1 MKKFIIYT
9 IAFLIMSCSNEIE
22 SFDILIESDDKIL
35 NKQSEI
41 KLALTLNGK
50 VTNYDFESY
59 LNKIKI
65 ENITKL
71 SESKF
76 GSNII
81 EVKFVHNDKERNISK
96 SIDIY
101 SGSSP
106 KLFDYKVLNI
116 YDHDISSY
124 TQGLEFHNDILY
136 ESTGLNGFSSLKKI
150 DLFNGNKILNTKFL
164 DNEFFG
170 EGLTIFDQRIIQ
182 LTWKNKVGFIYDLNS
197 MNMIKSFN
205 YNNSIEGW
213 GLANDGEY
221 IYKSDGTEKIW
232 ILDPETLQEISYI
245 EIVTNNKKVKNINE
259 LEIVD
264 DIIYANTYQF
274 NKDVVLA
281 INKNSGEVLGII
293 NFQNLREKVK
303 DHPDLDV
310 LNGIAYYK
318 KNNSFFMTGKKWNK
332 IFEVEII
339 KN

>member
-1 MKKFIIYT
+1 
-9 IAFLIMSCSNEIE
+9 MSCSNEIE
-22 SFDILIESDDKIL
+22 TFDILIESDDKIL

-41 KLALTLNGK
+41 KLAITLNGK
-50 VTNYDFESY
+50 ITNYDFESY

-81 EVKFVHNDKERNISK
+81 EVKFVHNDKERSISK

-101 SGSSP
+101 SSSSP
-106 KLFDYKVLNI
+106 KLFDYKILNI

-213 GLANDGEY
+213 GLANDGEH

-264 DIIYANTYQF
+264 DIIYANAYQF

-293 NFQNLREKVK
+293 NFQDLREKVK

-332 IFEVEII
+332 MFEVEII

>member
-1 MKKFIIYT
+1 
-9 IAFLIMSCSNEIE
+9 MSCSNEIE
-22 SFDILIESDDKIL
+22 TFDILIESDDKIL

-41 KLALTLNGK
+41 KLAITLNGK

-81 EVKFVHNDKERNISK
+81 EVKFIHNDKERNISK

-101 SGSSP
+101 SRSSP
-106 KLFDYKVLNI
+106 KLFDYKILNI

-293 NFQNLREKVK
+293 NFQDLREKVK

-318 KNNSFFMTGKKWNK
+318 KNNSFFLTGKKWNK

>member
-1 MKKFIIYT
+1 
-9 IAFLIMSCSNEIE
+9 MSCSNEME
-22 SFDILIESDDKIL
+22 TFDILIESDDKIL

-41 KLALTLNGK
+41 KLAITLNGK
-50 VTNYDFESY
+50 VTNYEFESH

-81 EVKFVHNDKERNISK
+81 EVKFIHNDKERNISK
-96 SIDIY
+96 SIDIF
-101 SGSSP
+101 SSSSP
-106 KLFDYKVLNI
+106 KLFNYKILNI
-116 YDHDISSY
+116 YDHDILSY

-136 ESTGLNGFSSLKKI
+136 ESTGLHGFSSLKKI

-197 MNMIKSFN
+197 MNMIKSFK

-293 NFQNLREKVK
+293 NFQDLREKVK

-332 IFEVEII
+332 IFEIEII

>member
-1 MKKFIIYT
+1 
-9 IAFLIMSCSNEIE
+9 MSCSNEIE
-22 SFDILIESDDKIL
+22 TFDILIESDDKIL

-41 KLALTLNGK
+41 KLAITLNGK

-71 SESKF
+71 SKSKF

-81 EVKFVHNDKERNISK
+81 EVKFIHNDKERNISK

-101 SGSSP
+101 SSSSP
-106 KLFDYKVLNI
+106 KLFNYKILNI

-293 NFQNLREKVK
+293 NFQDLREKVK

-318 KNNSFFMTGKKWNK
+318 KNNSFFLTGKKWNK

>member
-1 MKKFIIYT
+1 
-9 IAFLIMSCSNEIE
+9 MSCSNEIE
-22 SFDILIESDDKIL
+22 TFDILIQSDDKIL

-41 KLALTLNGK
+41 KLAITLNGK

-81 EVKFVHNDKERNISK
+81 EVKFIHNDKERNISK
-96 SIDIY
+96 SIDVY
-101 SGSSP
+101 SWSTP
-106 KLFDYKVLNI
+106 KLFNYKILNI

-293 NFQNLREKVK
+293 NFQDLREKVK

>member
-1 MKKFIIYT
+1 
-9 IAFLIMSCSNEIE
+9 MSCSNEIE
-22 SFDILIESDDKIL
+22 TFGILIESDDKIL

-96 SIDIY
+96 SIDVY
-101 SGSSP
+101 SSFSP
-106 KLFDYKVLNI
+106 KLFDYKILNI
-116 YDHDISSY
+116 YNHDISSY

-245 EIVTNNKKVKNINE
+245 EIVTNNKKVKNINAE
-259 LEIVD
+259 
-264 DIIYANTYQF
+264 
-274 NKDVVLA
+274 
-281 INKNSGEVLGII
+281 
-293 NFQNLREKVK
+293 
-303 DHPDLDV
+303 
-310 LNGIAYYK
+310 
-318 KNNSFFMTGKKWNK
+318 
-332 IFEVEII
+332 
-339 KN
+339 

>member
-1 MKKFIIYT
+1 
-9 IAFLIMSCSNEIE
+9 MSCSNEIE
-22 SFDILIESDDKIL
+22 KFDILIESNDKIL

-41 KLALTLNGK
+41 KLAITLNGK

-65 ENITKL
+65 ENIAKL

-81 EVKFVHNDKERNISK
+81 EVKFIHNDKERNISK

-101 SGSSP
+101 SSSSP
-106 KLFDYKVLNI
+106 KLFNYKILNI

-293 NFQNLREKVK
+293 NFQDLREKVK

-318 KNNSFFMTGKKWNK
+318 KNNSFFLTGKKWNK

>member
-1 MKKFIIYT
+1 
-9 IAFLIMSCSNEIE
+9 MSCSNEIE
-22 SFDILIESDDKIL
+22 TFDILIDSDDKIL

-41 KLALTLNGK
+41 KLAITINGK
-50 VTNYDFESY
+50 VINYEFESY

-71 SESKF
+71 SKSKF

-96 SIDIY
+96 SIDVY
-101 SGSSP
+101 SSFSP
-106 KLFDYKVLNI
+106 KLFDYKILNI
-116 YDHDISSY
+116 YNHDISSY

-150 DLFNGNKILNTKFL
+150 DLFNGNKIIDTKFL

-205 YNNSIEGW
+205 YNQSIEGW

-221 IYKSDGTEKIW
+221 VYKSDGTEKIW

-245 EIVTNNKKVKNINE
+245 EVVTNNKKVKNINE

-281 INKNSGEVLGII
+281 INKNSGAVLGII
-293 NFQNLREKVK
+293 NFQDLREKVK

-310 LNGIAYYK
+310 LNGIAYYE

>member
-1 MKKFIIYT
+1 
-9 IAFLIMSCSNEIE
+9 MSCSNEIE
-22 SFDILIESDDKIL
+22 TFDILIESDDKIL

-41 KLALTLNGK
+41 KLAITLNGK

-81 EVKFVHNDKERNISK
+81 EVKFIHNDKEINISK

-101 SGSSP
+101 SAYSP
-106 KLFDYKVLNI
+106 KLFNYKILNI

-293 NFQNLREKVK
+293 NFQDLREKVK

-318 KNNSFFMTGKKWNK
+318 KNNSFFLTGKKWNK

>member
-1 MKKFIIYT
+1 
-9 IAFLIMSCSNEIE
+9 MSCSNEIE
-22 SFDILIESDDKIL
+22 TFDILIESDDKIL

-41 KLALTLNGK
+41 KLAITLNGK

-65 ENITKL
+65 GNITKL

-81 EVKFVHNDKERNISK
+81 EVKFIHNDKERNISK

-101 SGSSP
+101 SSSSP
-106 KLFDYKVLNI
+106 KLFDYKILNI

-293 NFQNLREKVK
+293 NFQDLREKVK

>member
-1 MKKFIIYT
+1 
-9 IAFLIMSCSNEIE
+9 MSCSNEIE
-22 SFDILIESDDKIL
+22 TFDILIESDDKIL

-41 KLALTLNGK
+41 KLAITLNGK

-81 EVKFVHNDKERNISK
+81 EVKFIHNDKERNISK

-101 SGSSP
+101 SSSSP
-106 KLFDYKVLNI
+106 KLFDYKILNI

-293 NFQNLREKVK
+293 NFQDLREKVK

-318 KNNSFFMTGKKWNK
+318 KNNSFFLTGKKWNK

>member
-1 MKKFIIYT
+1 
-9 IAFLIMSCSNEIE
+9 MSCSNEIE
-22 SFDILIESDDKIL
+22 TFDILIESDDKIL

-41 KLALTLNGK
+41 KLAITLNGK

-81 EVKFVHNDKERNISK
+81 EVKFIHNDKERNISK

-101 SGSSP
+101 SNSSP
-106 KLFDYKVLNI
+106 KLFDYKILNI

-170 EGLTIFDQRIIQ
+170 EGLTIFDKRIIQ

-293 NFQNLREKVK
+293 NFHDLREKVK

>member
-1 MKKFIIYT
+1 
-9 IAFLIMSCSNEIE
+9 MSCSNEIE
-22 SFDILIESDDKIL
+22 TFDILIESDDKIL

-41 KLALTLNGK
+41 KLSITLNGK
-50 VTNYDFESY
+50 VTNYEFESY

-65 ENITKL
+65 ENITNL
-71 SESKF
+71 SKSKF

-81 EVKFVHNDKERNISK
+81 EVKFIHNDKEINITK
-96 SIDIY
+96 SIDLY
-101 SGSSP
+101 SSYPP
-106 KLFDYKVLNI
+106 KLFDYKILNI

-124 TQGLEFHNDILY
+124 TQGLEFHNDMLY

-170 EGLTIFDQRIIQ
+170 EGLTIFDQKIIQ

-205 YNNSIEGW
+205 YNKSIEGW
-213 GLANDGEY
+213 GLANDGKY
-221 IYKSDGTEKIW
+221 LYKSDGTEKIW
-232 ILDPETLQEISYI
+232 ILDPDTFQEISYI

-274 NKDVVLA
+274 NKDVVLV

-293 NFQNLREKVK
+293 NFQDLREKVK

>member
-1 MKKFIIYT
+1 MCIR
-9 IAFLIMSCSNEIE
+9 
-22 SFDILIESDDKIL
+22 DR
-35 NKQSEI
+35 
-41 KLALTLNGK
+41 
-50 VTNYDFESY
+50 
-59 LNKIKI
+59 IKI

-81 EVKFVHNDKERNISK
+81 EVKFIHNDKERNISK

-101 SGSSP
+101 SSSSP
-106 KLFDYKVLNI
+106 KLFNYKILNI

-293 NFQNLREKVK
+293 NFQDLREKVK

-318 KNNSFFMTGKKWNK
+318 KNNSFFLTGKKWNK

>member
-1 MKKFIIYT
+1 
-9 IAFLIMSCSNEIE
+9 MSCSNEIE
-22 SFDILIESDDKIL
+22 TFDILVKSDDKIL

-41 KLALTLNGK
+41 KLAITLNGK

-81 EVKFVHNDKERNISK
+81 EVKFIHNDKERNISK

-101 SGSSP
+101 SSSSP
-106 KLFDYKVLNI
+106 KLFNYKILNI

-213 GLANDGEY
+213 GIANDGEY

-318 KNNSFFMTGKKWNK
+318 KNNSFFLTGKKWNK

>member
-1 MKKFIIYT
+1 
-9 IAFLIMSCSNEIE
+9 MSCSNEIE
-22 SFDILIESDDKIL
+22 TFGILIESDDKIL

-41 KLALTLNGK
+41 KLAITLNGK

-81 EVKFVHNDKERNISK
+81 EVKFIHNDKERNISK

-101 SGSSP
+101 SSSSP
-106 KLFDYKVLNI
+106 KLFNYKILNI

-124 TQGLEFHNDILY
+124 TQGLEFHKDILY

-293 NFQNLREKVK
+293 NFQDLREKVK

>member
-1 MKKFIIYT
+1 
-9 IAFLIMSCSNEIE
+9 MSCSNEME
-22 SFDILIESDDKIL
+22 TFDILIESDDKIL

-41 KLALTLNGK
+41 KLAITLNGK
-50 VTNYDFESY
+50 VTNYEFESY

-81 EVKFVHNDKERNISK
+81 EVKFIHNDKERNISK
-96 SIDIY
+96 SIDIF
-101 SGSSP
+101 SSSSP
-106 KLFDYKVLNI
+106 KLFNYKILNI
-116 YDHDISSY
+116 YDHDILSY

-136 ESTGLNGFSSLKKI
+136 ESTGLHGFSSLKKI

-197 MNMIKSFN
+197 MNMIKSFK

-293 NFQNLREKVK
+293 NFQDLREKVK

-332 IFEVEII
+332 IFEIEII

>member
-1 MKKFIIYT
+1 
-9 IAFLIMSCSNEIE
+9 MSCSNEIE
-22 SFDILIESDDKIL
+22 TFDILIESDDKIL

-41 KLALTLNGK
+41 KLAITLNGK

-81 EVKFVHNDKERNISK
+81 EVKFIHNDKERNISK

-101 SGSSP
+101 SSSSP
-106 KLFDYKVLNI
+106 KLFDYKILNI

-170 EGLTIFDQRIIQ
+170 EGLTIFNQRIIQ

-293 NFQNLREKVK
+293 NFQDLREKVK

>member
-1 MKKFIIYT
+1 
-9 IAFLIMSCSNEIE
+9 MSCSNEIE
-22 SFDILIESDDKIL
+22 TFDILIESDDKIL

-41 KLALTLNGK
+41 KLAITLNGK

-81 EVKFVHNDKERNISK
+81 EVKFIHNDKERNISK

-101 SGSSP
+101 SSSSP
-106 KLFDYKVLNI
+106 KLFNYKILNI

-170 EGLTIFDQRIIQ
+170 EGLTIFNKRIIQ

-293 NFQNLREKVK
+293 NFQDLREKVK

>member
-1 MKKFIIYT
+1 MKKLIIYT
-9 IAFLIMSCSNEIE
+9 IAFLLVSCSNEKE
-22 SFDILIESDDKIL
+22 TFDILIDSDDKIL

-41 KLALTLNGK
+41 KLAITINGK
-50 VTNYDFESY
+50 VINYEFESY
-59 LNKIKI
+59 LNNIKI

-71 SESKF
+71 SKSKF

-81 EVKFVHNDKERNISK
+81 EVKFIHNDKERNISK

-106 KLFDYKVLNI
+106 KLFDYKILNI

-150 DLFNGNKILNTKFL
+150 DLFNGNKIIDTKFL

-170 EGLTIFDQRIIQ
+170 EGLTILDQRIIQ

-205 YNNSIEGW
+205 YNKSIEGW

-221 IYKSDGTEKIW
+221 VYKSDGTEKIW

-281 INKNSGEVLGII
+281 INKNSGVVLGII
-293 NFQNLREKVK
+293 NFQDLREKVK

-310 LNGIAYYK
+310 LNGIAYYE
-318 KNNSFFMTGKKWNK
+318 KNNSFFLTGKKWNK

>member
-1 MKKFIIYT
+1 
-9 IAFLIMSCSNEIE
+9 MSCSNEIE
-22 SFDILIESDDKIL
+22 TFDILIESDDKIL
-35 NKQSEI
+35 NKKSEI
-41 KLALTLNGK
+41 KLAITLNGK
-50 VTNYDFESY
+50 VTNFDFESY

-81 EVKFVHNDKERNISK
+81 EVKFIHNDKERNISK

-101 SGSSP
+101 SSSSP
-106 KLFDYKVLNI
+106 KLFDYKILNI

-293 NFQNLREKVK
+293 NFQDLREKVK

-318 KNNSFFMTGKKWNK
+318 KNNSFFLTGKKWNK

>member
-1 MKKFIIYT
+1 
-9 IAFLIMSCSNEIE
+9 MSCSNEIE
-22 SFDILIESDDKIL
+22 TFDILIDSDDKIL

-41 KLALTLNGK
+41 KLAITINGK
-50 VTNYDFESY
+50 VINYEFESY

-71 SESKF
+71 SKSKF

-96 SIDIY
+96 SIDVY
-101 SGSSP
+101 SSFSP
-106 KLFDYKVLNI
+106 KLFDYKILNI
-116 YDHDISSY
+116 YNHDISSY

-150 DLFNGNKILNTKFL
+150 DLFNGNKIIDTKFL
-164 DNEFFG
+164 GNEFFG
-170 EGLTIFDQRIIQ
+170 EGLTILDQRIIQ

-205 YNNSIEGW
+205 YNKSIEGW

-221 IYKSDGTEKIW
+221 VYKSDGTEKIW

-245 EIVTNNKKVKNINE
+245 EVVTNNKKVKNINE

-293 NFQNLREKVK
+293 NFQDLREKVK

-310 LNGIAYYK
+310 LNGIAYYE

>member
-1 MKKFIIYT
+1 
-9 IAFLIMSCSNEIE
+9 MSCSNEIE
-22 SFDILIESDDKIL
+22 TFDILIESDDKIL

-41 KLALTLNGK
+41 KLAITLNGK

-81 EVKFVHNDKERNISK
+81 EVKFIHNDKERNISK

-101 SGSSP
+101 SSSSP
-106 KLFDYKVLNI
+106 KLFNYKILNI

-293 NFQNLREKVK
+293 NFQDLREKVK

>member
-1 MKKFIIYT
+1 
-9 IAFLIMSCSNEIE
+9 MSCSNEIE
-22 SFDILIESDDKIL
+22 TFDILIESDDKIL

-41 KLALTLNGK
+41 KLAITLNGK
-50 VTNYDFESY
+50 VGNYDFESY

-81 EVKFVHNDKERNISK
+81 EVKFIHNDKERNISK

-101 SGSSP
+101 SSSSP
-106 KLFDYKVLNI
+106 KLFNYKILNI

-170 EGLTIFDQRIIQ
+170 EGLTIIDKRIIQ
-182 LTWKNKVGFIYDLNS
+182 LTWKNKVGFVYDLNS
-197 MNMIKSFN
+197 MKMIKSFN
-205 YNNSIEGW
+205 YNKSIEGW

-232 ILDPETLQEISYI
+232 ILDPETLQEISYL

-274 NKDVVLA
+274 NKDVVLL
-281 INKNSGEVLGII
+281 INKNSGEVQGII

>member
-1 MKKFIIYT
+1 
-9 IAFLIMSCSNEIE
+9 MSCSNEIE
-22 SFDILIESDDKIL
+22 TFDILIESDDKIL

-41 KLALTLNGK
+41 KLAITLNGK
-50 VTNYDFESY
+50 ATNYEFESY

-81 EVKFVHNDKERNISK
+81 EVKFIHNDKERNISK

-101 SGSSP
+101 SSSSP
-106 KLFDYKVLNI
+106 KLFNYKILNI

-150 DLFNGNKILNTKFL
+150 DLFNGNKILNSKFL

-197 MNMIKSFN
+197 MKMIKSFN

-293 NFQNLREKVK
+293 NFQDLREKVK
-303 DHPDLDV
+303 DHPELDV

-318 KNNSFFMTGKKWNK
+318 KNNSFFLTGKKWNK

>member
-1 MKKFIIYT
+1 
-9 IAFLIMSCSNEIE
+9 
-22 SFDILIESDDKIL
+22 
-35 NKQSEI
+35 
-41 KLALTLNGK
+41 
-50 VTNYDFESY
+50 
-59 LNKIKI
+59 
-65 ENITKL
+65 
-71 SESKF
+71 
-76 GSNII
+76 
-81 EVKFVHNDKERNISK
+81 
-96 SIDIY
+96 
-101 SGSSP
+101 
-106 KLFDYKVLNI
+106 
-116 YDHDISSY
+116 
-124 TQGLEFHNDILY
+124 
-136 ESTGLNGFSSLKKI
+136 LNGFSSLKKI

-293 NFQNLREKVK
+293 NFQDLREKVK

-332 IFEVEII
+332 IFEIEII

>member
-1 MKKFIIYT
+1 
-9 IAFLIMSCSNEIE
+9 MSCSNEIE
-22 SFDILIESDDKIL
+22 TFDILIESDDKIL

-41 KLALTLNGK
+41 KLAITLNGK
-50 VTNYDFESY
+50 VTNFDFESY

-81 EVKFVHNDKERNISK
+81 EVKFIHNDKERNISK

-101 SGSSP
+101 SSSSP
-106 KLFDYKVLNI
+106 KLFDYKILNI

-293 NFQNLREKVK
+293 NFQDLREKVK

-318 KNNSFFMTGKKWNK
+318 KNNSFFLTGKKWNK

>member
-1 MKKFIIYT
+1 
-9 IAFLIMSCSNEIE
+9 MSCSNEIE
-22 SFDILIESDDKIL
+22 TFDILIESDDKIL

-81 EVKFVHNDKERNISK
+81 EVKFIHNDKERNISK

-101 SGSSP
+101 SDSSP
-106 KLFDYKVLNI
+106 KLFDYKILNI

-293 NFQNLREKVK
+293 NFQDLREKVK

-332 IFEVEII
+332 IFEIEII

>member
-1 MKKFIIYT
+1 MKKLIIYT
-9 IAFLIMSCSNEIE
+9 IALLIMSCSNEIE
-22 SFDILIESDDKIL
+22 TFDILIESDDKIL

-41 KLALTLNGK
+41 KLAITLNGK

-81 EVKFVHNDKERNISK
+81 EVNFIHNDKEKNISK

-101 SGSSP
+101 SDSSP
-106 KLFDYKVLNI
+106 KLFDYKILNI

-264 DIIYANTYQF
+264 NIIYANTYQF

-293 NFQNLREKVK
+293 NFQDLREKVK

-318 KNNSFFMTGKKWNK
+318 KNNSFFLTGKKWNK

>member
-1 MKKFIIYT
+1 
-9 IAFLIMSCSNEIE
+9 MSCSNEIE
-22 SFDILIESDDKIL
+22 TFDILIESDDKIL

-41 KLALTLNGK
+41 KLAITLNGK

-81 EVKFVHNDKERNISK
+81 EVKFIHNDKERNISK

-101 SGSSP
+101 SSSSP
-106 KLFDYKVLNI
+106 KLFNYKILNI

-170 EGLTIFDQRIIQ
+170 EGLTIFNQRIIQ

-293 NFQNLREKVK
+293 NFQDLREKVK

>member
-1 MKKFIIYT
+1 
-9 IAFLIMSCSNEIE
+9 MSCSNEIE
-22 SFDILIESDDKIL
+22 TFDILIESDDKIL

-41 KLALTLNGK
+41 KLAITLNGK

-81 EVKFVHNDKERNISK
+81 EVKFIHNDKERNISK

-101 SGSSP
+101 SNSSP
-106 KLFDYKVLNI
+106 KLFDYKILNT

-170 EGLTIFDQRIIQ
+170 EGLTIFDKRIIQ

-259 LEIVD
+259 LEIVE

-293 NFQNLREKVK
+293 NFQDLREKVK

>member
-1 MKKFIIYT
+1 
-9 IAFLIMSCSNEIE
+9 MSCSNEIE
-22 SFDILIESDDKIL
+22 TFDILIESDDNIL

-41 KLALTLNGK
+41 KLAITLNGK
-50 VTNYDFESY
+50 VTNYEFKSY
-59 LNKIKI
+59 LNEIEI

-81 EVKFVHNDKERNISK
+81 EVKFIHNDKERNISK

-101 SGSSP
+101 SSSSP
-106 KLFDYKVLNI
+106 KLFNYKILNI

-124 TQGLEFHNDILY
+124 TQGLEFHDDILY

-170 EGLTIFDQRIIQ
+170 EGLTIFEQRIIQ

-197 MNMIKSFN
+197 MDMIKSFN
-205 YNNSIEGW
+205 YNNSVEGW

-293 NFQNLREKVK
+293 NFQDLREKVK

>member
-1 MKKFIIYT
+1 
-9 IAFLIMSCSNEIE
+9 MSCSNEIE
-22 SFDILIESDDKIL
+22 TFDILIESDDKIL

-41 KLALTLNGK
+41 KLAITLNGK

-59 LNKIKI
+59 LNNIKI

-81 EVKFVHNDKERNISK
+81 EVKFIHNDKERNISK

-101 SGSSP
+101 SSFSP
-106 KLFDYKVLNI
+106 KLFNYKILNI

-170 EGLTIFDQRIIQ
+170 EGLTIFNQRIIQ

-293 NFQNLREKVK
+293 NFQDLREKVK

>member
-1 MKKFIIYT
+1 
-9 IAFLIMSCSNEIE
+9 
-22 SFDILIESDDKIL
+22 
-35 NKQSEI
+35 
-41 KLALTLNGK
+41 
-50 VTNYDFESY
+50 
-59 LNKIKI
+59 
-65 ENITKL
+65 
-71 SESKF
+71 
-76 GSNII
+76 
-81 EVKFVHNDKERNISK
+81 
-96 SIDIY
+96 
-101 SGSSP
+101 
-106 KLFDYKVLNI
+106 
-116 YDHDISSY
+116 
-124 TQGLEFHNDILY
+124 
-136 ESTGLNGFSSLKKI
+136 
-150 DLFNGNKILNTKFL
+150 
-164 DNEFFG
+164 
-170 EGLTIFDQRIIQ
+170 
-182 LTWKNKVGFIYDLNS
+182 

-293 NFQNLREKVK
+293 NFQDLREKVK

-318 KNNSFFMTGKKWNK
+318 NNSVFLTGKNGIKYLR
-332 IFEVEII
+332 VEII

>member
-1 MKKFIIYT
+1 
-9 IAFLIMSCSNEIE
+9 MSCSNEIE
-22 SFDILIESDDKIL
+22 TFDILIESDDKIL

-41 KLALTLNGK
+41 KLSIALNGK

-81 EVKFVHNDKERNISK
+81 EVKFIHNDKERNISK

-101 SGSSP
+101 SSSSP
-106 KLFDYKVLNI
+106 KLFNYKILNI

-205 YNNSIEGW
+205 YNNSVEGW

-293 NFQNLREKVK
+293 NFQDLREKVK